1 MHRFQNK
8 LTMEDVERIRML
20 FLDGRSGRSIARDY
34 DVTHVSIYNILK
46 GKTYD
51 RVKTERIAPVKE
63 LTFEIVKG
71 VVVRFE

>member
-1 MHRFQNK
+1 
-8 LTMEDVERIRML
+8 MEDVERIRML

-51 RVKTERIAPVKE
+51 RVKTERTAPVKE
-63 LTFEIVKG
+63 VTFEIVKG